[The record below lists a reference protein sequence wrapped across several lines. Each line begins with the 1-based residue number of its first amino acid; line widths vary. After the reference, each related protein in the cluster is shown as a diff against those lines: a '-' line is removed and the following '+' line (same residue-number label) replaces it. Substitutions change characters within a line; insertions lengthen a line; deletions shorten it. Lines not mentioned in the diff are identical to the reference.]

1 MESGIQSSFIPHDT
15 AESIVKSVR
24 PYKSGGLPEFL
35 LLISIVFL
43 VASGALAAGVFLYK
57 QYLETA
63 SKSKFAQLERAKNAF
78 EPTLIQQL
86 TRLDDRMHAGEAILG
101 SHLAPSVYF
110 DALQQATLATISFS
124 NLTLDAGD
132 GAHVSV
138 HMAGVAQSV
147 NSIALQAQIFSKNGV
162 ITSPIFSGIDREKDG
177 VHFNLSAL
185 VNPSAINY
193 VGQMAGA
200 SAPETALPTAPTSPG
215 SPFNCPSVSN
225 QEQ

>member
-1 MESGIQSSFIPHDT
+1 MESGIQSSFIPQDA
-15 AESIVKSVR
+15 AEALVKSAR
-24 PYKSGGLPEFL
+24 PYRSGGLPEFL
-35 LLISIVFL
+35 LLVAIVLL
-43 VASGALAAGVFLYK
+43 VASAALAAGVFLYK

-63 SKSKFAQLERAKNAF
+63 SKSKLAQLERAKSAF
-78 EPTLIQQL
+78 EPALIQQL

-132 GAHVSV
+132 GQHVSV
-138 HMAGVAQSV
+138 HMSGVAQSV
-147 NSIALQAQIFSKNGV
+147 NSIALQAQILAKNGV

-185 VNPSAINY
+185 VNPTAINY
-193 VGQMAGA
+193 VGQVAGA
-200 SAPETALPTAPTSPG
+200 ASASALPATPSGPA
-215 SPFNCPSVSN
+215 SPFNGPSVSN
-225 QEQ
+225 QGQ